1 MQQEGGEARW
11 NARSRSPRRSRMS
24 LSRCLADRLL
34 IPEAW
39 VGYVVVVAATALPV
53 LVLLLVLLR
62 CLP

>member
-1 MQQEGGEARW
+1 
-11 NARSRSPRRSRMS
+11 MS